1 MGSAAF
7 VAYLSRLCSVSF
19 TATQY
24 ALFSALFALS
34 GIGARPASG
43 WLAERMEWIPFFAV
57 AAAAGIPGLLLI
69 LWLMRQPSPEPPSG
83 EPVTRTA

>member
-1 MGSAAF
+1 
-7 VAYLSRLCSVSF
+7 VSF

-34 GIGARPASG
+34 RIGASAVSG
-43 WLAERMEWIPFFAV
+43 WLAERMDWIPFFAV

-69 LWLMRQPSPEPPSG
+69 LWLMRQPSPEPPG
-83 EPVTRTA
+83 AEPVSRTA